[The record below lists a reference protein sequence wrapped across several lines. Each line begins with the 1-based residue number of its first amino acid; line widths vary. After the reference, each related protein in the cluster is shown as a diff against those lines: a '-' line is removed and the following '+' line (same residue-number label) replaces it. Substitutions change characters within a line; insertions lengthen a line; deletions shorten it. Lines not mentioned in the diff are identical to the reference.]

1 MNRERHEKKFEEESE
16 KLPEVKEIIKEEKK
30 INLEN
35 LTLGEM
41 SDITSGSF
49 KLFKLSG
56 ER

>member
-56 ER
+56 EK